1 MKVALIKVVGWM
13 MLVAMVVL
21 ITAESY
27 IANRS
32 PRDNNQS
39 ILNDD
44 LSGDGTYLKY
54 SQFGRELSSDEI
66 SRIKR
71 FSKYYGIDYR
81 IILSIIKQ
89 ESQFDSTAVSER
101 GATGLM
107 QMMPMT
113 HAEMNEAL
121 DLDSLNVTS
130 DNIQTGIYYFS
141 KLYNLFSYIKGE
153 DRLCFSLAAYNAGP
167 SRIYD
172 AQEIAAYMGE
182 NPNKWSVIEN
192 VLPLLS
198 KRYYSLHQE
207 VWGEPKPRNGYFG
220 SWRQTVKYVQN
231 ITITYKNLSQQEQGK
246 NN

>member
-1 MKVALIKVVGWM
+1 MKVALIKIAGWM

-32 PRDNNQS
+32 TRDINQS
-39 ILNDD
+39 SLSNDP
-44 LSGDGTYLKY
+44 SETGTYLKNTRL
-54 SQFGRELSSDEI
+54 GRELSAYDI
-66 SRIKR
+66 SRIKQY
-71 FSKYYGIDYR
+71 SKYYGIDYR

-89 ESQFDSTAVSER
+89 ESQFDSSAVSER

-121 DLDSLNVTS
+121 DLDSLEVTS
-130 DNIQTGIYYFS
+130 DNIQAGIYYFS
-141 KLYNLFSYIKGE
+141 KLYNLFSNIQVE

-231 ITITYKNLSQQEQGK
+231 ITNTYKNINRTE
-246 NN
+246 